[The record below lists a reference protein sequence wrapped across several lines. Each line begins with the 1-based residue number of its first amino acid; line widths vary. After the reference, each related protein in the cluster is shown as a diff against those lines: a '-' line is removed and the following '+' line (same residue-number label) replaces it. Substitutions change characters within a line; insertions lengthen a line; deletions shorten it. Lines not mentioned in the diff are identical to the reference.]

1 MKINYINKELYELA
15 FIQNGE
21 FGYSKDN
28 WKPSIDETQISELE
42 RDENRYSPATPLG
55 YRDYKISRLQGLQNI
70 FDQYP
75 FLDLTDIYHDIKRS
89 NNIIKLYDK
98 VKINDSFY
106 IVVGDNVDCYFVV
119 DKENRV
125 YSVKYLKE

>member
-1 MKINYINKELYELA
+1 MEINYINKELYELA

-42 RDENRYSPATPLG
+42 SNENGYFPATPLG

-75 FLDLTDIYHDIKRS
+75 FLDLTDIHHDIKRS